1 MHIEE
6 NETWFDEI
14 KFQSD
19 EWQRP
24 YHYLVN
30 FKQNCND
37 IPVFDRR
44 NNQDDCEQFLS
55 VLIR

>member
-1 MHIEE
+1 MIG
-6 NETWFDEI
+6 FDTE

-30 FKQNCND
+30 FEKTGK
-37 IPVFDRR
+37 IPAFDKAKKEE
-44 NNQDDCEQFLS
+44 NKSQCLS
-55 VLIR
+55 LLTKYVKI